1 MTEAELE
8 HIISKSPTKS
18 CSLDPMPTWMVKGV
32 LGSLTPLMTQLVN
45 QSLLSGIVPDSIKI
59 ARVSP
64 LLKKASLDSE
74 ELKNYRPV
82 SNLSFISKILEKVV
96 ASRLRQHMDYHG
108 LHDPMQS
115 AYKAGHSTE
124 SALTKVQN
132 DLLRAM
138 DQQGVA
144 ILVLLDLSAA
154 FDTIDHEVLLSRM
167 CSFLGINGVALDWFR
182 SYLTDRKQQVQIG
195 GEMSTL
201 KPLHFGVPQ
210 GSVLG
215 PLLFLIYM
223 LPLRHL
229 VIAYGFNMHS
239 FADDN
244 QLYVFFMK
252 PRDTIMVVAKCS
264 ALEKCLGDIERWMTI
279 NKLKLNSDK
288 TEIKLFGTKHSLSCI
303 NIPSLNVA
311 GTCVTI
317 TEGTIRNL
325 GVMMDSLLSM
335 SSLVGKMIQSACFH
349 IRNIGTVRK
358 MLTESSTKTLV
369 HSLVMSRLDYGNSLL
384 CGVPN
389 ELIQRLQRVQNKA
402 ARLVTLIS
410 GRAHITPVLKSL
422 HWLPITARVQYKVL
436 LLVYKALA
444 GLAPQYIRELIPEHQ
459 PVRQLRSSIQGLL
472 KVPRSKLITVGDR
485 AFSIYAPK
493 A

>member
-1 MTEAELE
+1 
-8 HIISKSPTKS
+8 
-18 CSLDPMPTWMVKGV
+18 
-32 LGSLTPLMTQLVN
+32 
-45 QSLLSGIVPDSIKI
+45 
-59 ARVSP
+59 
-64 LLKKASLDSE
+64 
-74 ELKNYRPV
+74 
-82 SNLSFISKILEKVV
+82 
-96 ASRLRQHMDYHG
+96 
-108 LHDPMQS
+108 
-115 AYKAGHSTE
+115 
-124 SALTKVQN
+124 
-132 DLLRAM
+132 
-138 DQQGVA
+138 
-144 ILVLLDLSAA
+144 
-154 FDTIDHEVLLSRM
+154 
-167 CSFLGINGVALDWFR
+167 
-182 SYLTDRKQQVQIG
+182 
-195 GEMSTL
+195 
-201 KPLHFGVPQ
+201 
-210 GSVLG
+210 
-215 PLLFLIYM
+215 
-223 LPLRHL
+223 
-229 VIAYGFNMHS
+229 
-239 FADDN
+239 
-244 QLYVFFMK
+244 
-252 PRDTIMVVAKCS
+252 
-264 ALEKCLGDIERWMTI
+264 MTI

-317 TEGTIRNL
+317 TEGPIRNL

-402 ARLVTLIS
+402 ARLVTLTS

-444 GLAPQYIRELIPEHQ
+444 GLAPQYIRELITEHQ
-459 PVRQLRSSIQGLL
+459 PVRQLRSSMQGLL

-493 A
+493 AWNGLPTHVRQSCTVEQFKVNLKTHLFNTAY